1 MQAANSKTVFCYALC
16 AMLFVGILVTVQDA
30 LACGTCFATVDA
42 PMTRGL
48 NGAML
53 FLLGVLGFV
62 FSCFFYFIFSLVR
75 RSKLAAKPLDNSAV
89 G

>member
-1 MQAANSKTVFCYALC
+1 MKLSSVTCYLLPLVFLSFA
-16 AMLFVGILVTVQDA
+16 QDVF
-30 LACGTCFATVDA
+30 ACGTCFATVDA

-89 G
+89 S